1 MKLIN
6 TTALRANVVLFCL
19 STCVAIIPSL
29 ILSVLFGLFDDNAP
43 LLPYHL
49 ATIGLALLV
58 MLSLRWAAR
67 RAFDAALAAHQV
79 RLLEEPA
86 DQASID
92 AYCARAWLV
101 QLHVE
106 LQGRH
111 CID

>member
-1 MKLIN
+1 MKLTT
-6 TTALRANVVLFCL
+6 TTALRANAVLLCL

-29 ILSVLFGLFDDNAP
+29 TLSVLFGLFDDNP
-43 LLPYHL
+43 PSLPYHG
-49 ATIGLALLV
+49 ATIALALLV
-58 MLSLRWAAR
+58 MFSLRWGAR

-79 RLLEEPA
+79 RLLDEPA

-111 CID
+111 CTD

>member
-1 MKLIN
+1 MKLTT
-6 TTALRANVVLFCL
+6 TTALRANAVLLCL

-29 ILSVLFGLFDDNAP
+29 ILSVLLGLFDDNAP
-43 LLPYHL
+43 LLPYHGT
-49 ATIGLALLV
+49 TIALALLV

-92 AYCARAWLV
+92 AYCTRAWLV

>member
-1 MKLIN
+1 MKLTN
-6 TTALRANVVLFCL
+6 ATALRANAVLFCL

-43 LLPYHL
+43 LLPYRA

-58 MLSLRWAAR
+58 MLALRWAAR
-67 RAFDAALAAHQV
+67 RAFDAALEAHQV
-79 RLLEEPA
+79 RLIDEPGDEA
-86 DQASID
+86 LVD

-101 QLHVE
+101 QLHLE
-106 LQGRH
+106 LHGRH